1 MKYYI
6 VALFDDNSYESIAP
20 IQRNISKKFRANRN
34 SPMPYIALEI
44 IDNPNIENLYA
55 VIEKI
60 IKPYKKF
67 KIELCDD
74 VSMNEAMK
82 TVNLSIVNEG
92 YIKKLSRTIRDTLS
106 LHGIYS
112 VEPELNDLSI
122 SLANVN
128 SVNKDS
134 KKNSTDVACE
144 LIKKNGKNLTLK
156 VNTLEIWKISNNK
169 KETAI
174 KSYQLRSF

>member
-6 VALFDDNSYESIAP
+6 VALFDDNSYESITP

-44 IDNPNIENLYA
+44 IDNPNIEKLYT
-55 VIEKI
+55 VIDKI

-74 VSMNEAMK
+74 VSVNEIMK
-82 TVNLSIVNEG
+82 TVNLSIINEG
-92 YIKKLSRTIRDTLS
+92 YIKKISRNLRDTLS
-106 LHGIYS
+106 LHGIYTT
-112 VEPELNDLSI
+112 EPEISDLSI

-128 SVNKDS
+128 SFNKDN
-134 KKNSTDVACE
+134 KKNTNDVACE

-156 VNTLEIWKISNNK
+156 VNALEIWKISSNK
-169 KETAI
+169 KETSI
-174 KSYQLRSF
+174 KSYQLRAF

>member
-6 VALFDDNSYESIAP
+6 VALFDDNSYESITP

-44 IDNPNIENLYA
+44 IDNPNIEKLYT

-74 VSMNEAMK
+74 VSVNESMK

-92 YIKKLSRTIRDTLS
+92 YIKKISRNLRDTLS
-106 LHGIYS
+106 LHGIYTT
-112 VEPELNDLSI
+112 EPEISDLSI

-128 SVNKDS
+128 SFNKDN
-134 KKNSTDVACE
+134 KKNTNDVACE

-156 VNTLEIWKISNNK
+156 VNALEIWKISSNK
-169 KETAI
+169 KETSI
-174 KSYQLRSF
+174 KSYQLRAF